1 MALCE
6 EKESYAAS
14 RAGGLGGTDVAAILG
29 LSPWKKPIDVYA
41 AKVDPDSI
49 PEVDK
54 ELLWWGSA
62 LEPIVRERY
71 AHRFNVAVTA
81 PADLGKYFPNRHKMW
96 GDSTLILGVE
106 PWMIAAPDGLIPS
119 TKSGLEVKCS
129 SRKSEEWGPE
139 GSDEV
144 PAHYLVQSQWY
155 AAHTNAKSWN
165 FAVLFS
171 GNSLEQFHVSRDPE
185 LESEMI
191 EAARTFW
198 FDNVL
203 KRVEP
208 PIDESESYGR
218 YLARKYSLATG
229 TVINNPSPE
238 LLDAAS
244 SLKTAEDAIKSAEAA
259 KQFAKNTLASLLA
272 DADKAVTPMGK
283 VGWVRPKPSQDTDWR
298 SLAESLN
305 PSPELVAQFTRPKQS
320 SAYIRA
326 WWSK

>member
-29 LSPWKKPIDVYA
+29 LSPWKRPIDIYA
-41 AKVDPDSI
+41 GKIDPASV
-49 PEVDK
+49 PEIDK

-71 AHRFNVAVTA
+71 AQRFGVEVVEPAKIADHFPVTR
-81 PADLGKYFPNRHKMW
+81 PWK
-96 GDSTLILGVE
+96 DSTLITGKE
-106 PWMIAAPDGLIPS
+106 PWMLGAPDGWIPS
-119 TKSGLEVKCS
+119 TTSGLEVKCS
-129 SRKSEEWGPE
+129 SRKSEEWGTE

-144 PAHYLVQSQWY
+144 PAHYLIQVAWY
-155 AAHTNAKSWN
+155 AAVTDAKSWN

-171 GNSLEQFHVSRDPE
+171 GNSLEQFHIPRDLE
-185 LESEMI
+185 LEREMI
-191 EAARTFW
+191 EAACSFW
-198 FDNVL
+198 HDNVL
-203 KRVEP
+203 KQIEP
-208 PIDESESYGR
+208 PIDESESYGK

-238 LLDAAS
+238 LLDAAT
-244 SLKTAEDAIKSAEAA
+244 SLKSAEDALKDAEAR

-283 VGWVRPKPSQDTDWR
+283 IGWVRPKPSQDTDWK
-298 SLAESLN
+298 SLAESLT
-305 PSPELVAQFTRPKQS
+305 PSAELVAQFTKPRQNG
-320 SAYIRA
+320 AYIRA